1 MKGYLK
7 VAMLASLL
15 AVALAAPMAAA
26 HIIFV
31 YKEQVNFNAVTPVLF
46 KPGPEAKAV
55 QLSLYNVTGK
65 TGQSGAFIQLTIP
78 VTNATYEYV
87 YQALELYVNNAFG
100 QGTPEL
106 SVASCSY
113 TSSATSPVTLTN
125 VTLVVY
131 PTTGS
136 SPSQGQNITIIPS
149 TSACTASGTATL
161 TQGTTYYV
169 DFKVFP
175 AKPVPYSGSGTLT
188 LYLEVE
194 NVTSS

>member
-1 MKGYLK
+1 MKSYLK

-31 YKEQVNFNAVTPVLF
+31 YKEQVNFNVVTPVIF

-113 TSSATSPVTLTN
+113 TTSATSPVTLIS

-131 PTTGS
+131 PSG
-136 SPSQGQNITIIPS
+136 SPSQEQNITITPS
-149 TSACTASGTATL
+149 TSACTASGTVNL

-169 DFKVFP
+169 DFNVVP
-175 AKPVPYSGSGTLT
+175 AVPVPYGSSGTLT